1 MKKLTAVD
9 LNLIEY
15 LYGTYEKRGA
25 EIYLREVVTAD
36 SVSRISIGRMY
47 LIVELVKKY
56 DLAEVFEL
64 LLDKLKTFIARK
76 ICTYSKKIKGIF
88 MVLKKTELDIK
99 KFIDNIEFRFSDHS
113 QLAYRLAAI

>member
-76 ICTYSKKIKGIF
+76 ICTYSKKIKKIF
-88 MVLKKTELDIK
+88 MVLRKTELDIK